1 MPNRTSKKPKQL
13 DSPAESKL
21 FFRLSLQKPH
31 SLQANCPYSLIVGS
45 EKSAHLSNTLFSSAV
60 ITIDNTRPDPLK
72 SHFTWIERLIEK
84 LSESPFEP
92 KLNFLNGLKQTMLA
106 ERGQVWL
113 TQREQQMLKLRY
125 LGLTAKESAVHYGLS
140 HRTVEKQLESAKSK
154 LGIARLSPPLLSTLF
169 NSINIV
175 EQHLSRH
182 PPAVAKDY
190 SPARLG

>member
-13 DSPAESKL
+13 DSPVESKL

-45 EKSAHLSNTLFSSAV
+45 EKSTHRSNTLFSSAV

-154 LGIARLSPPLLSTLF
+154 LGLGKLTPHLLNSLF
-169 NSINIV
+169 NSVNII
-175 EQHLSRH
+175 EQHLINH
-182 PPAVAKDY
+182 PPAIPKQL
-190 SPARLG
+190 SR